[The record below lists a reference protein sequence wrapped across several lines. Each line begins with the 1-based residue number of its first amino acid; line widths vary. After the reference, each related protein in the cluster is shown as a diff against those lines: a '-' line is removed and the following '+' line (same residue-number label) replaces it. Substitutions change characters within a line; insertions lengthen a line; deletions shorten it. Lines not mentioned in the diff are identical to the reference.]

1 MSVESAFSSVE
12 SALPRPKRK
21 AFTAA
26 LRRLRGET
34 ESEEDE
40 VNRAVFGAQTFTKGT
55 PFTLPLKVRKSC
67 LFEKFCLY
75 TRSGQIPVIHVE
87 LTPILPRML
96 PLWSMVRTAV
106 MRWRCQCLAPRIRMT
121 VLVSRR

>member
-1 MSVESAFSSVE
+1 MHFRAS

-67 LFEKFCLY
+67 LLEKFCLY

-87 LTPILPRML
+87 LTPA
-96 PLWSMVRTAV
+96 SVVCVRYEICIKTPKSA
-106 MRWRCQCLAPRIRMT
+106 
-121 VLVSRR
+121 